1 MEDKIVDLEV
11 RIAYQDKLIAE
22 LDGVVVEFTK
32 RLQLLERQ
40 VAELRESAAERE
52 VGPSDEPPPHY

>member
-22 LDGVVVEFTK
+22 LDSVVVEFTR
-32 RLQLLERQ
+32 RLEVLERQ
-40 VAELRESAAERE
+40 VSDLRESAAERP
-52 VGPSDEPPPHY
+52 VGPSNEAPPHY